1 MKIRIVDLAILAALA
16 LGAAP
21 FFAGSSSADGAA
33 VKAVS
38 ETPPVVEA
46 AANAAPAPA
55 APDCERKVK
64 VVYGSEAGRTVCAA
78 PRG

>member
-1 MKIRIVDLAILAALA
+1 MKIRTVEIALMGALA

-21 FFAGSSSADGAA
+21 FFAVSSSADGAA

-46 AANAAPAPA
+46 RTEALPSAPA
-55 APDCERKVK
+55 CERKVK
-64 VVYGSEAGRTVCAA
+64 VVYGSEAGKTVCAP